1 MTQWLGLAMLAGVAL
16 GAVLTGLP
24 VWGVLIGM
32 AVAGGGLATAF
43 DAVSPAIFLALP
55 SRLIGLLEADL
66 LQALP
71 LFVFMGALLNR
82 LPLAQLLFRAA
93 LGLFGGSRGAQPAA
107 LALGAVLGPMNG
119 SVSANAIALT
129 RAIEPALAKQGVAPA
144 DSAALIAVSSTL
156 GVLVPPSLVLI
167 LLGDAML
174 TAHTIALNASGRSAR
189 IVNTQDVFRGAL
201 LPAGLFLVGCL
212 AIALIRGRRQAAPAA
227 GGAPPSWREIALAA
241 VTIGFIVALLAGVAI
256 GYFYAVEAAAMGA
269 VGLLCAG
276 LASRQLDGP
285 RLRMVLDD
293 TIAMTGALM
302 ALLIAATSFTLV
314 FRVLGSDKLVATWME
329 AVPGGE
335 IGILAAGLGVIFAAA
350 FVLDAF
356 EIIFV
361 LAPIVL
367 PPVLMRVEDATWVAV
382 LTLLVL
388 QASFLLP
395 PLGYAVTMTQA
406 TSSRRAPLRAVVRSL
421 APFIVAQMLV
431 VAAVL
436 AWPALAHLG
445 AKPGAT
451 ALPAPSEAE
460 TARRLKEIAPPAD
473 LLDIGAPKF

>member
-32 AVAGGGLATAF
+32 AVAGAGLATAF

-55 SRLIGLLEADL
+55 SRLVGLLESDL

-93 LGLFGGSRGAQPAA
+93 LYLFGGARGAQPAA

-129 RAIEPALAKQGVAPA
+129 RAIEPALAEQGVAPA

-174 TAHTIALNASGRSAR
+174 SAHTIALNATGRTAR

-201 LPAGLFLVGCL
+201 LPAALFLL
-212 AIALIRGRRQAAPAA
+212 ACVVIALVRGRVQAAPATGRQA
-227 GGAPPSWREIALAA
+227 LSWREIALAL

-256 GYFYAVEAAAMGA
+256 GSFYAVEAAAMGA

-276 LASRQLDGP
+276 LASRQLDGA
-285 RLRMVLDD
+285 RLKMVLDD

-314 FRVLGSDKLVATWME
+314 FRVLGSDRLVAAWME

-335 IGILAAGLGVIFAAA
+335 IGILAAGLGIIFAAA

-361 LAPIVL
+361 LVPIVL

-436 AWPALAHLG
+436 TWPTLAHLG
-445 AKPGAT
+445 AKPGAAT
-451 ALPAPSEAE
+451 LAAPSEAE
-460 TARRLKEIAPPAD
+460 TARRLREIAPPAD
-473 LLDIGAPKF
+473 LFEIAPPKF